1 MQGPQFPPPPHA
13 QVRANGK
20 AAWVISQLYYYA
32 VCVIAVCFV
41 IGGAIACLIGFREA
55 LLPSPGQD
63 ASASARQVLMGIAW
77 ALPFG
82 VALFWHLRE
91 ARRRDRSPVAGVFWG
106 SALYYHLVAFVSLQ
120 VLLTGAVA
128 ALVSLIN
135 AGFAQPCSGPYDYG
149 SCTDASSELRTAL
162 NGVIAMIVS
171 GPVFWWHLR
180 EGRRVT
186 RAPETREAV
195 EGPKQ

>member
-1 MQGPQFPPPPHA
+1 MGGPQSPPPPHA

-41 IGGAIACLIGFREA
+41 IGGAIACLIGFREL

-63 ASASARQVLMGIAW
+63 ASASARQVLTGIAW

-82 VALFWHLRE
+82 VALFWHLQE
-91 ARRRDRSPVAGVFWG
+91 ARQRDRSPAAGAFWG
-106 SALYYHLVAFVSLQ
+106 SALYYHLVAFVGLQ
-120 VLLTGAVA
+120 VLLMGAVA
-128 ALVSLIN
+128 TLVSLVN
-135 AGFAQPCSGPYDYG
+135 AGFAQACSVPYDYG
-149 SCTDASSELRTAL
+149 FCADASSELRTAL

-171 GPVFWWHLR
+171 GPIFWWHLR

-186 RAPETREAV
+186 RPPEASV
-195 EGPKQ
+195 AGPEQ